1 MSNTQATRLNSPEW
15 LFFVKASFLISVSAM
30 LAGIVFLPV
39 DVTTKSFFAMGTL
52 FLVGSTFTLSKTVR
66 DEFENHKLVNRLA
79 DAKAEQILKE
89 YGAEV

>member
-1 MSNTQATRLNSPEW
+1 MSNTQATQLNSPEW
-15 LFFVKASFLISVSAM
+15 VFFVKSSFAISVLAM

-39 DVTTKSFFAMGTL
+39 DVTTKAFFAMGTL

-89 YGAEV
+89 YATDV